1 MFFRDNISKC
11 SPYAYLFIY
20 IYNLPNKDYLKHVE
34 YFLRLYYNR
43 HEKMIPY
50 NFLLPCLFFRF
61 NAFLNQQR
69 ESKIITLKEE
79 GNSNLWSYFTH
90 CAALCVLLSIGI
102 CNAPLIHDYTIVY
115 KGSLDDVT
123 LICIIGGILHLF
135 CWIVIWLFL
144 TIKQKW
150 TFKIRIT
157 VSF

>member
-1 MFFRDNISKC
+1 MFC
-11 SPYAYLFIY
+11 S
-20 IYNLPNKDYLKHVE
+20 
-34 YFLRLYYNR
+34 
-43 HEKMIPY
+43 
-50 NFLLPCLFFRF
+50 RF

-123 LICIIGGILHLF
+123 LICIIAGILHLF
-135 CWIVIWLFL
+135 FWIVIWLFL

-150 TFKIRIT
+150 IFKLRIT
-157 VSF
+157 VSLIFLNCLKIYTVYWDKTSFNLILKIQRLEIIVK